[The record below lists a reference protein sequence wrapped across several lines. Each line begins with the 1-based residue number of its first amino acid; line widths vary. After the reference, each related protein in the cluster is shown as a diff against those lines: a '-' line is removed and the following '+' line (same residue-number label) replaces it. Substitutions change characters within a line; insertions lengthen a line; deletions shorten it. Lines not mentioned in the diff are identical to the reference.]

1 MQTSYTAA
9 VKKMNVRRC
18 NVSASFFLVLLSVEK
33 KGKKEK
39 QHILDSE
46 MRGQEVGHAIHT
58 HLSFLL
64 SILIRLESN
73 PDGSFRPE
81 VL

>member
-1 MQTSYTAA
+1 M
-9 VKKMNVRRC
+9 
-18 NVSASFFLVLLSVEK
+18 SASFFLVLLSVEK

>member
-1 MQTSYTAA
+1 M
-9 VKKMNVRRC
+9 
-18 NVSASFFLVLLSVEK
+18 SASFFLVLLSVEK

-81 VL
+81 VLRVCPRLEVVL